1 MSNTVFQVRRS
12 TISGTRPATSS
23 IQTGELAI
31 NLPDGILFS
40 TDGSTVF
47 EIGANNTTHNVTG
60 NSYAV
65 NVYSTGTINA
75 VAHTVGS
82 GVAAN
87 SSGFFSNAGFF
98 STLNGQKITFTSLA
112 GGSNVY
118 FTQQNDDNF
127 VFYTTN
133 TTNGTRPVWSIFAN
147 SITSSL
153 TISTPAVFN
162 ANITIGALIANGSIG
177 TLNQVLTSN
186 GTGAF
191 WSSPGAA
198 SVNTAA
204 QYIWSN
210 TQTFS
215 ANISFTGNNIS
226 VVNGTGSIQFDG
238 AADTNW
244 RIGRNT
250 SSPTKYVY
258 TNNTLDF
265 LSGGSNLEGFTFG
278 APSVN
283 TYLEIGSS
291 GTFTKNPVYVG
302 NAAVNVSINST
313 AISSN
318 SITLGSANGITLY
331 SYNGQVNA
339 SSGNFIANA
348 YATLSGAGGNYL
360 AFGQQT
366 NFAQWIQ
373 SGFSSASTPNYC
385 SIVLNPLGGNV
396 GIGNTAPDATLK
408 VTGTANV
415 SGNVVIGGSLNA
427 ANVTAS
433 LFTGN
438 VTGTASN
445 ATNLNSQ
452 PGSYYTNATN
462 ITTGTLPFAQLP
474 ANVVNTSAAFTITGM
489 HTFSNGITFS
499 NTITANGSNGT
510 AGYVLTS
517 SGATG
522 NVYWAAASAG
532 VNTAAQYSWSNT
544 QTFSSNV
551 TFSSFILGNNI
562 QASNGFISL
571 GSYNNTFSHGI
582 VMDYVTGMGR
592 ISVGPADGITFYNG
606 NVATTA
612 TMTISNTGNVGI
624 GNTVPATMLQIG
636 GNYGV
641 IAQTI
646 ASTNAISV
654 NCASG
659 NYFIA
664 TANGSATT
672 ITFTSVPANTV
683 YAMVIRL
690 ANGGVNTFTWS
701 SSPKW
706 PSGSAP
712 TVSSNTD
719 IFTFVTENGG
729 TTWYGVQ
736 SMIDVR

>member
-1 MSNTVFQVRRS
+1 MSNTVFQARRS
-12 TISGTRPATSS
+12 TISGTRPTTSS

-40 TDGSTVF
+40 TNGSTVF

-133 TTNGTRPVWSIFAN
+133 TINGTRPVWSIFAN

-162 ANITIGALIANGSIG
+162 ANVTIGALIANGSIG

-186 GTGAF
+186 GTGTF

-198 SVNTAA
+198 SVNTTA
-204 QYIWSN
+204 QY
-210 TQTFS
+210 T
-215 ANISFTGNNIS
+215 
-226 VVNGTGSIQFDG
+226 
-238 AADTNW
+238 
-244 RIGRNT
+244 
-250 SSPTKYVY
+250 
-258 TNNTLDF
+258 
-265 LSGGSNLEGFTFG
+265 
-278 APSVN
+278 
-283 TYLEIGSS
+283 
-291 GTFTKNPVYVG
+291 
-302 NAAVNVSINST
+302 
-313 AISSN
+313 
-318 SITLGSANGITLY
+318 
-331 SYNGQVNA
+331 
-339 SSGNFIANA
+339 
-348 YATLSGAGGNYL
+348 
-360 AFGQQT
+360 
-366 NFAQWIQ
+366 
-373 SGFSSASTPNYC
+373 
-385 SIVLNPLGGNV
+385 
-396 GIGNTAPDATLK
+396 
-408 VTGTANV
+408 
-415 SGNVVIGGSLNA
+415 
-427 ANVTAS
+427 
-433 LFTGN
+433 
-438 VTGTASN
+438 
-445 ATNLNSQ
+445 
-452 PGSYYTNATN
+452 
-462 ITTGTLPFAQLP
+462 
-474 ANVVNTSAAFTITGM
+474 
-489 HTFSNGITFS
+489 
-499 NTITANGSNGT
+499 
-510 AGYVLTS
+510 
-517 SGATG
+517 
-522 NVYWAAASAG
+522 
-532 VNTAAQYSWSNT
+532 WSNT

-636 GNYGV
+636 VNYGV